1 MNLYVR
7 KKVHIAMMLLVL
19 VGALNWGL
27 VGSVNFNLVEWLAS
41 FLPARN
47 EAMLITGVYLLVGIS
62 ALFLVLDRNVY
73 LPFLGEAVFP
83 CASLEPRTPKNADR
97 KVNITVPINAKIIYW
112 ASDGTQPVEDPWKA
126 YGTYSNYGVTIAD
139 ENGNA
144 ELKVRNPVSYKV
156 PSGKLLKE
164 HVHYR
169 YCTSNGMLS
178 DVFTVNI

>member
-1 MNLYVR
+1 MAL
-7 KKVHIAMMLLVL
+7 MLLVL

-27 VGSVNFNLVEWLAS
+27 VGSVNFNLVEWLAA

-47 EAMLITGVYLLVGIS
+47 GAMLVTGVYLLVGIS

-83 CASLEPRTPKNADR
+83 CASLEPRTPKDADR
-97 KVNITVPINAKIIYW
+97 KVNVTVPANAKIIYW
-112 ASDGTQPVEDPWKA
+112 ASDAQEGTTPPVEDPWKA
-126 YGTYSNYGVTIAD
+126 YGTYSNYGVTVAD

-144 ELKVRNPVSYKV
+144 ELNVRNPVSYKV

-169 YCTSNGMLS
+169 YCIGNGMLS